1 MVLAGELF
9 RITPFQEIC
18 TLSILAN
25 ARCKNYT
32 VIKGAFT
39 IVNMVNRLCVYR
51 TLDGFFNP
59 GLLDPSEV
67 REYLSG
73 PGLSVEVHDRDRVI
87 ERQKLKATLFG
98 DDFDDE
104 KISNVGTVASSKPDN
119 PDTPQLPP
127 LFLNTTYIAESLYGL
142 HTS

>member
-1 MVLAGELF
+1 M
-9 RITPFQEIC
+9 
-18 TLSILAN
+18 
-25 ARCKNYT
+25 
-32 VIKGAFT
+32 
-39 IVNMVNRLCVYR
+39 
-51 TLDGFFNP
+51 
-59 GLLDPSEV
+59 